1 MSETIRVPDIGSG
14 DGEVIELLVKVGD
27 TVEAEQS
34 LVVLESDKASM
45 EIPAPKAGKIAALHI
60 KVGDTL
66 KTGDLLIDLE
76 GEDATTGSE
85 PAAEPKAESKQTQVE
100 ESETPTPAGDE
111 DASASAGEGE
121 AQEIHVPDIGS
132 SGKASIIE
140 VAVKP
145 GDTIAAEQTLIT
157 LESDKASM
165 EIPSPAAGV
174 VESVSVKVGD
184 EVGTGDLILVLKGAA
199 NAKPSKS
206 VESKAG
212 DKPAKEAAEPELHEE
227 AAAEPAG
234 ESVEEIKVPDIGS
247 TGKASIIEVAVKP
260 GDTIAAEQTLITLES
275 DKASMEIPSP
285 AAGVVES
292 VSVKVGDEVGT
303 GDLILVLKGAANA
316 KPSKSVESKAGDKPA
331 KEAAEPEL
339 HEEAAAEPAGE
350 SVEEIKV
357 PDIGSTGSAN
367 VIEVLVKAGDQV
379 KAEQSLIVLESDKA
393 SMEIPAP
400 KAGVVE
406 SVAIKV
412 NDQAKTGDLIL
423 TLKVAGAAPKQ
434 AAKPAA
440 GNTASAPA
448 AEKKAEAPA
457 KAAAPASAPAAGK
470 GKKVHAGPAVR
481 MVAREFGVDLGE
493 VTPTGPKGRILKED
507 VQAYVKDQLQ
517 KSKAAPA
524 AAAGATGGAGI
535 PPIPTVDFSKFGEI
549 EEVPMTR
556 LMQVGANNLHR
567 SWLNVPHVT
576 QFDQSDVT
584 DLEAFRVGQK
594 AVAEKAG
601 VKLTILPFLLK
612 ACAHVLKELPD
623 FNASL
628 APSGKAVIRKKYVHI
643 GFAVDTP
650 DGLLVPVIRNVDQKS
665 LLQLAAEAAQLA
677 EKARTKKLSGDDMQG
692 ACFTISSLGHIG
704 GTGFTP
710 IVNAPEVAILGV
722 SKASMQPV
730 WDGKAFQPRLML
742 PLSLSYDHRVING
755 AAAAR
760 FTKRLGDLLAE
771 IRGLLL

>member
-1 MSETIRVPDIGSG
+1 VSETIRVPDIGSG
-14 DGEVIELLVKVGD
+14 EGEIIEILVKVGD

-45 EIPAPKAGKIAALHI
+45 EIPAPKAGKISALHV
-60 KVGDTL
+60 KLGDTL
-66 KTGDLLIDLE
+66 KTGDLLLDME
-76 GEDATTGSE
+76 DGASGETD
-85 PAAEPKAESKQTQVE
+85 AAEPMAVAAGAADDEVE
-100 ESETPTPAGDE
+100 MPTPPGDE
-111 DASASAGEGE
+111 DPSASAKEEAQADTGT
-121 AQEIHVPDIGS
+121 AQEIHVPDIGT
-132 SGKASIIE
+132 SGKANIIE
-140 VAVKP
+140 LPVKV
-145 GDTIAAEQTLIT
+145 GDRIEAEQTLIT

-174 VESVSVKVGD
+174 IESIAVKVGD
-184 EVGTGDLILVLKGAA
+184 EVGTGDLILVLKGSGNTASSA
-199 NAKPSKS
+199 SAQSTS
-206 VESKAG
+206 E
-212 DKPAKEAAEPELHEE
+212 KPAVQAAEPELHE
-227 AAAEPAG
+227 AADEEPAG
-234 ESVEEIKVPDIGS
+234 ES
-247 TGKASIIEVAVKP
+247 T
-260 GDTIAAEQTLITLES
+260 
-275 DKASMEIPSP
+275 
-285 AAGVVES
+285 
-292 VSVKVGDEVGT
+292 
-303 GDLILVLKGAANA
+303 
-316 KPSKSVESKAGDKPA
+316 
-331 KEAAEPEL
+331 
-339 HEEAAAEPAGE
+339 
-350 SVEEIKV
+350 EEIKV

-367 VIEVLVKAGDQV
+367 VIEVMVKAGDTV
-379 KAEQSLIVLESDKA
+379 EADQSLITLESDKA

-406 SVAIKV
+406 SVSIKV
-412 NDQAKTGDLIL
+412 GDQAKTGDLIL
-423 TLKVAGAAPKQ
+423 TLKVQGAAPKKK
-434 AAKPAA
+434 ADKPAA
-440 GNTASAPA
+440 AQPSAAPA
-448 AEKKAEAPA
+448 QKSASPAPA
-457 KAAAPASAPAAGK
+457 KAPQAATPTGQP

-481 MVAREFGVDLGE
+481 MLARELGVELSE

-507 VQAYVKDQLQ
+507 IQSYVKDQLQ
-517 KSKAAPA
+517 KSKSAPA
-524 AAAGATGGAGI
+524 AAAATGGAGI
-535 PPIPTVDFSKFGEI
+535 PPIPTIDFSKFGEI

-556 LMQVGANNLHR
+556 LMQVGAANLHR

-584 DLEAFRVGQK
+584 ELEAFRVSQK

-601 VKLTILPFLLK
+601 VKLTVLPFLLK

-628 APSGKAVIRKKYVHI
+628 APSGKAIIRKKYVHI

-677 EKARTKKLSGDDMQG
+677 EKARNKKLSGDDMQG

-722 SKASMQPV
+722 SKATMQPV